1 MQTKLRKIIAFTLV
15 TVFLFSIS
23 LTEAKS
29 FSKQATSPEAAAK
42 ALYAATRRKNRA
54 QALKVAT
61 PAVVKKL
68 FANGSVDGLEFD
80 SCQKERRGWW
90 CGYRGEGSG
99 MNMIVSK
106 KGSSYRVTAISFFA
120 D

>member
-1 MQTKLRKIIAFTLV
+1 MQAKLRKNLAFTLI
-15 TVFLFSIS
+15 TVFLFSAS

-29 FSKQATSPEAAAK
+29 LSKQAASPEAAAK
-42 ALYAATRRKNRA
+42 SLFAAGLKKNRA

-61 PAVVKKL
+61 PSVVKKL
-68 FANGSVDGLEFD
+68 FAVGFEGLEFD
-80 SCQKERRGWW
+80 SCHKERRGWW
-90 CGYRGEGSG
+90 CGYRGEAGG

-106 KGSSYRVTAISFFA
+106 KGASYRVTAISFFA